1 MNVAA
6 ISGRTTSEI
15 ELKYT
20 TNGTAVG
27 TVTVAVDRD
36 FQKDGKKETD
46 FIPVVIWGKTAEF
59 AATYIAKGKRM
70 EASGRIQVRS
80 YEAKDGSK
88 RYVTELIAEK
98 VKPIDWAEKD
108 GKAKPSDFSDLTPVD
123 DADVPF

>member
-1 MNVAA
+1 MNIAV

-80 YEAKDGSK
+80 YDAKDGSK

-98 VKPIDWAEKD
+98 VKPIDWAEKANTE
-108 GKAKPSDFSDLTPVD
+108 GFSDLTPID
-123 DADVPF
+123 DENLPF

>member
-1 MNVAA
+1 MNVAV

-88 RYVTELIAEK
+88 RYVTELIADK
-98 VKPIDWAEKD
+98 VKPIDWAEKPNTD
-108 GKAKPSDFSDLTPVD
+108 GFSDLTPVD
-123 DADVPF
+123 AGDLPF

>member
-1 MNVAA
+1 MNIAV

-98 VKPIDWAEKD
+98 VKPIDWAEKANTE
-108 GKAKPSDFSDLTPVD
+108 GFSDLTPID
-123 DADVPF
+123 DGDIPF